1 VISSFLL
8 GITSA
13 SSSIVIAF
21 LFFGFLVARL
31 ASSCARTSGGGFSG
45 IASEDVY
52 GFPHYKDVSNKVC
65 YGDNNQPHHCAI

>member
-1 VISSFLL
+1 MISSFLL

-13 SSSIVIAF
+13 SSSMVMAF

-45 IASEDVY
+45 IASEAVY
-52 GFPHYKDVSNKVC
+52 GLPHYIDVSIKDR
-65 YGDNNQPHHCAI
+65 YGYNNQPHHCAI